1 MDTRN
6 ENADHDADDKLEE
19 HQHQTAEL
27 ETFIYEN
34 NFHEI
39 GTTIIAS
46 SYHLLTD
53 NDYY

>member
-6 ENADHDADDKLEE
+6 ENAAHDADDKLEE

-27 ETFIYEN
+27 ETVTYEN

-39 GTTIIAS
+39 GTIIIAS

-53 NDYY
+53 NVYY